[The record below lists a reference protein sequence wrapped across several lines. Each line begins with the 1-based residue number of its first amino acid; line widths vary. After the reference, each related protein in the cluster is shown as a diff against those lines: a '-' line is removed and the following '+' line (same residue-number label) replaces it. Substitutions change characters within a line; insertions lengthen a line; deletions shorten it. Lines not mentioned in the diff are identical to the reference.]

1 MPLPAPQH
9 QLPLLLP
16 LSAICVVLPRGAG
29 SSLSSSS
36 SHMTFDMPSDPSGP
50 LRGCSP
56 RTLTTRALLRHLS
69 PTRMPRLSDT
79 EQLGRPA
86 EASVSGEREDGVKRR
101 KKKEDIKSSSQCEI
115 HPSAS
120 GGLSSCCLPGGKV
133 RRVGVE
139 CQNTKNKCG
148 TLPLSTPLV
157 TFKCITRNLSHE
169 R

>member
-9 QLPLLLP
+9 QVPLLLP

-36 SHMTFDMPSDPSGP
+36 SHMTYDMPSDPSGP

-86 EASVSGEREDGVKRR
+86 EASLSGEREDGVKRR
-101 KKKEDIKSSSQCEI
+101 EKRKIS
-115 HPSAS
+115 
-120 GGLSSCCLPGGKV
+120 KV
-133 RRVGVE
+133 
-139 CQNTKNKCG
+139 
-148 TLPLSTPLV
+148 PLSVRFIHQRRGVVVL
-157 TFKCITRNLSHE
+157 LSAGGQGPKSGSRVSKYKE
-169 R
+169 